1 MRRKPFPRR
10 NDESS
15 GGNVLIL
22 SSILNDGTGPL
33 ALFFLRRS
41 IGLHSPGNF
50 PGTQVITFSS
60 REYISRSP
68 SSIGLK
74 GNCVSARLFSLL
86 GKIARTKKCGAPFS
100 LFNRLIGKFIGSVL
114 TSSHHAWTGTTFA
127 ASTYLYPA
135 YPPYL
140 LLFRRVPILSPPILH
155 IIPTPLSPA
164 RSRFIVIAYTARSPT
179 INKYIISDANRS
191 AYTRYSILYA

>member
-1 MRRKPFPRR
+1 M
-10 NDESS
+10 
-15 GGNVLIL
+15 
-22 SSILNDGTGPL
+22 
-33 ALFFLRRS
+33 
-41 IGLHSPGNF
+41 
-50 PGTQVITFSS
+50 ITFSS

-68 SSIGLK
+68 SSIGRK
-74 GNCVSARLFSLL
+74 GNCVSARLFSPL
-86 GKIARTKKCGAPFS
+86 GKIARMKKCGAPFS
-100 LFNRLIGKFIGSVL
+100 LTATLFNRLIHRIRFNEL
-114 TSSHHAWTGTTFA
+114 ASSHHAWTGTTFA